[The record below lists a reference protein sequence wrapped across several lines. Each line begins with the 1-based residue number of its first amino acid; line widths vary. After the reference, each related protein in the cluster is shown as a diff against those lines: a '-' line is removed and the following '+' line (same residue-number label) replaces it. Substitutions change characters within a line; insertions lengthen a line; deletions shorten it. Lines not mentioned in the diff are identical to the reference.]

1 MPFPPGRQ
9 LLLQRAQ
16 CFFCLIS
23 LSRWAFHTFLI
34 ILPDICS
41 QFVSDSS
48 LCSSLSNSG
57 RRAEINLCR
66 PQAHAGCW
74 EKTSTPP
81 TLRPTWEKFI
91 PSEGESPQHSPAWG
105 QGGGMRGRAG
115 PHGSLMLTTYPGP
128 PGSCCGA
135 RQGCLHFGG
144 QLNNP

>member
-9 LLLQRAQ
+9 LLLQRVQ

-57 RRAEINLCR
+57 CRAEINLCR
-66 PQAHAGCW
+66 PQACAGCW
-74 EKTSTPP
+74 EKTSIPP
-81 TLRPTWEKFI
+81 TLRPTWEKFFVL
-91 PSEGESPQHSPAWG
+91 EGESPQHSPRGVRVVGWG
-105 QGGGMRGRAG
+105 GSRSPRQPGAHHLPWTTRQLLCGSPGMSAFRWTAK
-115 PHGSLMLTTYPGP
+115 
-128 PGSCCGA
+128 
-135 RQGCLHFGG
+135 
-144 QLNNP
+144 